1 MFEACLAWA
10 VLPTLGWRWLLA
22 LSAAPLLLLLA
33 AYPWLPESPH
43 WLLVQGRHREAEAA
57 VLRVAVVNRYGRQ
70 VGQSGVCK
78 GAVGGWGVVCVVGL
92 GGGGGD
98 DLNGGLSCVA
108 ASVLRLLG
116 HPREQCLVCE
126 LLHQASVI
134 LTPLLVSKRDMSMAR
149 ALHAA
154 QMHLNFGGRAVDNPP
169 GKLLPAEHQQP
180 QQRHPEDGDP
190 SQLAGGDEGANP
202 PWMELPEEA
211 GWDRGA
217 AGSSSR
223 EQAAGGGSD
232 MLPGGA
238 SARSGS
244 RPAAEWLPGRP
255 PGGGGLLQ
263 PFARKSRRRAP
274 GGDEAG
280 GSSSEVV
287 QLEPQDSV
295 RLPLDWRGGGAALL
309 QQLGVRLRQLAA
321 TMRAAFSQLFG
332 PRLLRTTL
340 LLYAIW

>member
-1 MFEACLAWA
+1 MQGCSGG
-10 VLPTLGWRWLLA
+10 LGC
-22 LSAAPLLLLLA
+22 
-33 AYPWLPESPH
+33 
-43 WLLVQGRHREAEAA
+43 
-57 VLRVAVVNRYGRQ
+57 
-70 VGQSGVCK
+70 GVC
-78 GAVGGWGVVCVVGL
+78 GL
-92 GGGGGD
+92 GGGGGRD
-98 DLNGGLSCVA
+98 DLHGGLSCVA

-180 QQRHPEDGDP
+180 QQRSEDVEP
-190 SQLAGGDEGANP
+190 SQLAGGDEGAHL
-202 PWMELPEEA
+202 PWVQLPEEA

-217 AGSSSR
+217 AGSGSR

-295 RLPLDWRGGGAALL
+295 RLPLDWRGGGAALM
-309 QQLGVRLRQLAA
+309 QQLGARLRQLAA